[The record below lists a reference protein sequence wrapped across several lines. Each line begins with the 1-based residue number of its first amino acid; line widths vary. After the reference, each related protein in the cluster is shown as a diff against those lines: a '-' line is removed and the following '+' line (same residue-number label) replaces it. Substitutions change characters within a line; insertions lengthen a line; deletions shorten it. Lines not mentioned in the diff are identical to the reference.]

1 MRSVV
6 KRVGSTLSVLAIL
19 ALLVAVIAPAT
30 AMAQDEP
37 PQPPMRLEGYV
48 FIAGERAG
56 DGTLVEVFI
65 EGELAGSARTTTLE
79 GRAGFYTV
87 DLQSLEPV
95 EVAVTVDGEPAFFL
109 VDGEP
114 EETVPFDIGTQPYDV
129 VIGDAPVTYKLT
141 MVVVGEGITAPAE
154 GEHQYAEGTQV
165 RVGALPAAGWQ
176 FDGWAGDV
184 ADADATTT
192 RVTLDG
198 DKVVTAQF
206 SRGPTA
212 EAAEA
217 PTDTPVPPATDT
229 PVPEASPATEADAT
243 ATADA
248 ALAATAEA
256 AEGATEQPTAAES
269 GATAATDEAATAPAT
284 AVAAP
289 TAAQA
294 TVAAATATV
303 DDEPSSSGEPSED
316 EEPEQAGAEE
326 AAQPT
331 PGGEGRSGPPWLVVG
346 AIALAALGLGGI
358 GFGLWGL
365 RRTDASG

>member
-1 MRSVV
+1 MMSGV
-6 KRVGSTLSVLAIL
+6 KRVGLTLNVLAIL
-19 ALLVAVIAPAT
+19 GLLVAIVAPAT
-30 AMAQDEP
+30 AMAQDQP
-37 PQPPMRLEGYV
+37 PQPPMRLEGFV
-48 FIAGERAG
+48 FIGGVRAEA
-56 DGTLVEVFI
+56 GTLVQFFI

-79 GRAGFYTV
+79 GKAGFYTV

-95 EVAVTVDGEPAFFL
+95 EVGVAVDGETAFFL

-129 VIGDAPVTYKLT
+129 VIGEAPLTYTLT
-141 MVVVGEGITAPAE
+141 MVLVGEGITAPPE
-154 GEHQYAEGTQV
+154 GEHQYSEGTEV

-184 ADADATTT
+184 ADPDATTT

-206 SRGPTA
+206 SRGPTQ
-212 EAAEA
+212 EAGEA

-229 PVPEASPATEADAT
+229 PAPEASPIGEGDAG

-256 AEGATEQPTAAES
+256 TVGETEQPATVES
-269 GATAATDEAATAPAT
+269 GPTPGTDEATTAPGT
-284 AVAAP
+284 VAPSP
-289 TAAQA
+289 TTAQA
-294 TVAAATATV
+294 TADVAATSTPA
-303 DDEPSSSGEPSED
+303 GEPSGD
-316 EEPEQAGAEE
+316 EEPEQAAPGETAEPAPE
-326 AAQPT
+326 
-331 PGGEGRSGPPWLVVG
+331 GGGRSGPPWLVVG
-346 AIALAALGLGGI
+346 AIALAVFGLGGI

-365 RRTDASG
+365 RRTGASD

>member
-1 MRSVV
+1 M
-6 KRVGSTLSVLAIL
+6 RVGSTLNVLAVL
-19 ALLVAVIAPAT
+19 ALLVMVVAPAT

-48 FIAGERAG
+48 FIGGERAG
-56 DGTLVEVFI
+56 DGTLVQVFI

-95 EVAVTVDGEPAFFL
+95 EVGVAVDGEPAFFL
-109 VDGEP
+109 VEGEP
-114 EETVPFDIGTQPYDV
+114 EETVPFDIGTQPFDV
-129 VIGDAPVTYKLT
+129 VIGDTPLTYTLT

-154 GEHQYAEGTQV
+154 GEHQYAEGTEV

-184 ADADATTT
+184 ADPDATTT
-192 RVTLDG
+192 RVMLDG
-198 DKVVTAQF
+198 DRVVTAQF
-206 SRGPTA
+206 ARGPTP
-212 EAAEA
+212 EATEV
-217 PTDTPVPPATDT
+217 PTDTPVPPATET
-229 PVPEASPATEADAT
+229 EEPEASPAIEGDAT

-256 AEGATEQPTAAES
+256 TVGATEQPATAES
-269 GATAATDEAATAPAT
+269 GAEATTDEATTAPAT
-284 AVAAP
+284 AVPSP

-294 TVAAATATV
+294 TVAAAATSTPASV
-303 DDEPSSSGEPSED
+303 SSSSGEPAGEG
-316 EEPEQAGAEE
+316 EPEQAAPE
-326 AAQPT
+326 PT
-331 PGGEGRSGPPWLVVG
+331 PEGEGRSGPPWLVVG
-346 AIALAALGLGGI
+346 AIALAVLGLGGI

-365 RRTDASG
+365 RRTGASD